1 MSIIAVS
8 SINENQNTI
17 KDIGINKI
25 KITSGLPKSSISSSP
40 RKSIWTIIGM
50 MFVGLMY
57 LLIAVTNNGP
67 ITRSYYIYSIMFAL
81 VIIGTISI
89 LSVSIAE
96 EGLRL
101 KVHENMMKYA
111 IVSVLAVGVL
121 SNITIWIITAI
132 NQVYSDLMLCVMF
145 THSLFVISFI
155 YLLIDHKIKMKR
167 IQS

>member
-1 MSIIAVS
+1 MSIVAVS

-17 KDIGINKI
+17 KDIGINKR
-25 KITSGLPKSSISSSP
+25 KITSGLPESSISSSP

-57 LLIAVTNNGP
+57 LLIAVTNNES
-67 ITRSYYIYSIMFAL
+67 ITRSYYIYSIVFAL
-81 VIIGTISI
+81 VIIGVISI

-101 KVHENMMKYA
+101 KVHENMMKYVT
-111 IVSVLAVGVL
+111 ISVLTTGLL
-121 SNITIWIITAI
+121 SNVTIWIITAI

-145 THSLFVISFI
+145 THSLFITSFI